1 MDSMGVNEERK
12 KELVMEKRLRACRV
26 NIIPRNGGY
35 LSDPYIPPPVIK
47 QKPQPLPSPLALE
60 KATNPVALRYWNQ
73 CMDKTAE
80 KEINDITSPQLE
92 RKNKKQGSEVIN
104 VLSTAGTGIKRDNEV
119 KEALGNINRFFTI
132 DNIKKDDAVRMSRS
146 RSRQENVIIDDVDNK
161 PYNQIKEE
169 QIQLSR
175 QREQFQNLSANR
187 IPNSPKPFRRGVSET
202 RLKSTS
208 KNLACNYGKP
218 NINNVVHEI
227 VPKLDEQQKTQLG
240 LVLFDQ
246 LPSHIVEA
254 MVVQQL
260 STMSGARLQSVMDCL
275 SNEVKNVVL

>member
-1 MDSMGVNEERK
+1 
-12 KELVMEKRLRACRV
+12 
-26 NIIPRNGGY
+26 
-35 LSDPYIPPPVIK
+35 
-47 QKPQPLPSPLALE
+47 
-60 KATNPVALRYWNQ
+60 
-73 CMDKTAE
+73 MDKTAE

-132 DNIKKDDAVRMSRS
+132 KDIKKDDAVRMSRS

-208 KNLACNYGKP
+208 KDFACNYGKP
-218 NINNVVHEI
+218 NINHVVHEI

-260 STMSGARLQSVMDCL
+260 STMSVANLQSVMDCL
-275 SNEVKNVVL
+275 SNEVRNVVASKM